1 EKDSTRGR
9 ANALR
14 LALTGAQPMKE
25 LRQEWV
31 REVLELCLMC
41 KACKSECPSNVD
53 LAKLKAEWLHL
64 YYQDRQRPLGQ
75 WLMANIHRVNRLG
88 GWSPKL
94 VNRVQQSGL
103 FRWLLEKAAGIDRR
117 RSLPPLH
124 EETLR
129 LWMARRGERR
139 TARPDVLL
147 LDDCFTNYNEP

>member
-64 YYQDRQRPLGQ
+64 YYRDRPRPLGQ
-75 WLMANIHRVNRLG
+75 RLMANIHRVNRLG
-88 GWSPKL
+88 AIAPAL

-103 FRWLLEKAAGIDRR
+103 FRWLLEKTTGIDRR
-117 RSLPPLH
+117 RSLPALH
-124 EETLR
+124 GETLR
-129 LWMARRGERR
+129 TWHTRR
-139 TARPDVLL
+139 A
-147 LDDCFTNYNEP
+147 